1 MDFKI
6 IGDEDPLEFFLG
18 KEVSITAL
26 SLKNTYIFNG
36 MLVSSDENFLYL
48 DRSSNPEK
56 PMISALQIGKVFSI
70 ELFDDKMFEAGPDD
84 DLMKG
89 LDGLI
94 EFLGGDDLDD
104 IPELPDLEDFPDPD
118 PDGELQ

>member
-1 MDFKI
+1 MEPKI
-6 IGDEDPLEFFLG
+6 DENYPLDYFLG
-18 KEVSITAL
+18 KEVSVTAL

-36 MLVSSDENFLYL
+36 LLVSNDDNFIYI

-56 PMISALQIGKVFSI
+56 PMISALQISKIFSI
-70 ELFDDKMFEAGPDD
+70 ELYDANSFKQED
-84 DLMKG
+84 DLEETMRG

-94 EFLGGDDLDD
+94 EFFGDEVDD
-104 IPELPDLEDFPDPD
+104 IPELPGLDDIPDPD